1 MWSNESQ
8 ENLMSQKPHE
18 EHFQNEDVASSVQW
32 CREGQSD
39 QDQTKHNG
47 LSHRGDAD
55 YRSESW
61 VSGVVGMEAR
71 LKLSSDRV
79 S

>member
-1 MWSNESQ
+1 
-8 ENLMSQKPHE
+8 MSQKPHE
-18 EHFQNEDVASSVQW
+18 ERLQNEDVASSVQQF
-32 CREGQSD
+32 REGQSD

-47 LSHRGDAD
+47 LSHRGAVD
-55 YRSESW
+55 YHSESW